1 MSKGWCKRNESGA
14 HGKHTDGAAPRWAL
28 SCRAAPRGPRGAPQ
42 PQTPVLPGLP
52 DHLLSQRLQM
62 ASRQL
67 PSPSLCGLPAEILL
81 SIVDQLQEK
90 ADRQA
95 RVPCALQCLCR
106 CLVLYSPQNC
116 QWHCPRQLQDEE
128 AVDRVRLLPCRVC
141 VAATCRT
148 LRAAS
153 VHFFRNGVVFEVET
167 DKPPAEEHLTWL
179 YRVQGEIAS
188 NLHEPVGARSCR
200 SQFPLSTD
208 KAPSPRNCSPSGPA
222 AGGRCEPH

>member
-95 RVPCALQCLCR
+95 RVPCALPNSLCR
-106 CLVLYSPQNC
+106 CLVLSTHPKTANGIAPGSC
-116 QWHCPRQLQDEE
+116 KMKRQLT
-128 AVDRVRLLPCRVC
+128 VFVC
-141 VAATCRT
+141 CHAESAWQP
-148 LRAAS
+148 RAALCARHRCIS
-153 VHFFRNGVVFEVET
+153 SAT
-167 DKPPAEEHLTWL
+167 
-179 YRVQGEIAS
+179 AS
-188 NLHEPVGARSCR
+188 SSRLKRMNPQQKSI
-200 SQFPLSTD
+200 
-208 KAPSPRNCSPSGPA
+208 
-222 AGGRCEPH
+222 